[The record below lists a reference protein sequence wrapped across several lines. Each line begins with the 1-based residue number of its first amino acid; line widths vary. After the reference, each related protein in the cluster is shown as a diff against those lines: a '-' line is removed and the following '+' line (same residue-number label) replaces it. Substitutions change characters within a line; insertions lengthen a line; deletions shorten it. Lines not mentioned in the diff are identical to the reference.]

1 MTPAA
6 AIAALDRQI
15 AAHGEAVTLRRVGT
29 PSDTTVTARA
39 FVRRAA
45 VDPLVPGGDPA
56 QASTMLVLSPTG
68 LTTFVPPARGDKVE
82 ITGRATTAIE
92 EVEVVRIGA
101 TVVRYNLR
109 VLG

>member
-15 AAHGEAVTLRRVGT
+15 AAHGEPVTLRRIGAPT
-29 PSDTTVTARA
+29 DTTLATSA

-45 VDPLVPGGDPA
+45 VDPLAAGADAA
-56 QASTMLVLSPTG
+56 QAGTTVILSPTG
-68 LTTFVPPARGDKVE
+68 LTTCVPPLRGDQ
-82 ITGRATTAIE
+82 ITVGGRLAHIE
-92 EVEVVRIGA
+92 EVETIRMGS

-109 VLG
+109 VSG

>member
-15 AAHGEAVTLRRVGT
+15 AAHGEPVTLRRIGT
-29 PSDTTVTARA
+29 PSDTTLAASA

-45 VDPLVPGGDPA
+45 VDPLAPGADAA
-56 QASTMLVLSPTG
+56 QAGTTVILSPTG
-68 LTTFVPPARGDKVE
+68 LTTFVPPLRGDQV
-82 ITGRATTAIE
+82 TLGGRLAHIE
-92 EVEVVRIGA
+92 EVETIRMGS

-109 VLG
+109 VSG